1 MFDNIEIQTDE
12 LPAAA
17 DVDWQPMDP
26 GLRRQQILVG
36 AILFAGL
43 LVAFTIAWMLT
54 ADTLREN
61 NARYPLVAVGG
72 LIPLIGL
79 WLIIWPFV
87 SVPRMGYAV
96 RDKDVLY
103 RSGVLWRQ
111 VTAIPYNR
119 IQHVEKDTGPLDR
132 RFGLANL
139 KVFTAGG
146 AGGDLRIG
154 GLSESAAERLRGH
167 ILQRIGAAVEHS

>member
-1 MFDNIEIQTDE
+1 MFDNIQIPTDE
-12 LPAAA
+12 LPRVA
-17 DVDWQPMDP
+17 DVEWQPMDP
-26 GLRRQQILVG
+26 GLRRQQVLVG
-36 AILFAGL
+36 AIVFAGL
-43 LVAFTIAWMLT
+43 LGVFSIAWSLT

-61 NARYPLVAVGG
+61 NASYPLIAVGG

-79 WLIIWPFV
+79 WMIVWPFV
-87 SVPRMGYAV
+87 SVPRLGYAV

-139 KVFTAGG
+139 KIFTAGG
-146 AGGDLRIG
+146 AGGDLRIS
-154 GLSESAAERLRGH
+154 GLSEGAAERLRGH
-167 ILQRIGAAVEHS
+167 ILQRIGAAIEHS